1 MNVKE
6 EVYEQ
11 ILEILKDAKFPINTM
26 EELIAALPEG
36 LDTTCRIGDVEV
48 TAKEAENLITEKAA
62 APRSVTYCCSP
73 GAVNA
78 HGLVMTWATQP
89 RQ

>member
-1 MNVKE
+1 MDVRE

-11 ILEILKDAKFPINTM
+11 ILAILKDAKFPINSL

-48 TAKEAENLITEKAA
+48 TAAEAKSLITEKDF
-62 APRSVTYCCSP
+62 PFK
-73 GAVNA
+73 NA
-78 HGLVMTWATQP
+78 KHVAELMVERAGL
-89 RQ
+89 

>member
-11 ILEILKDAKFPINTM
+11 ILAILKNVKFPINTKD
-26 EELIAALPEG
+26 EFIAALPEG

-48 TAKEAENLITEKAA
+48 TAREAESLITEKDFPFKDAKHVA
-62 APRSVTYCCSP
+62 DILVERS
-73 GAVNA
+73 
-78 HGLVMTWATQP
+78 GL
-89 RQ
+89 

>member
-1 MNVKE
+1 MNVRE

-11 ILEILKDAKFPINTM
+11 IIEILKNARFPINTM

-48 TAKEAENLITEKAA
+48 TAAEAKSLITEKDFPFTDAKHVA
-62 APRSVTYCCSP
+62 YLIVERA
-73 GAVNA
+73 
-78 HGLVMTWATQP
+78 GL
-89 RQ
+89 